1 MAEPANLA
9 VGRLAL
15 IGTYTLTPLR
25 KTAPAHAP
33 PEAPYTPSALARP
46 PLSGSGNR
54 AGRSGSGRPLTDRP
68 EPPGGAQSSGP
79 YQTVVMLQ
87 NSRMP
92 CPESSRP

>member
-15 IGTYTLTPLR
+15 IGTYTLAPLT

-33 PEAPYTPSALARP
+33 AGAPYTPFAPRP
-46 PLSGSGNR
+46 ATPLREPEPGR
-54 AGRSGSGRPLTDRP
+54 APWSGRSRADRP
-68 EPPGGAQSSGP
+68 DHPGGAQSSGP